1 MLSHHGFPLFR
12 YGQGDLQSQPKLK
25 GSLGQI
31 KSQVSLDCLTE
42 EDAGVYE
49 CVISNGHEKRS
60 AVTELRVA
68 SKNLF
73 YENFFILYFFR
84 IILYPIYTKFPN
96 SIVMF

>member
-68 SKNLF
+68 SKNPF
-73 YENFFILYFFR
+73 YENFFILYFFF
-84 IILYPIYTKFPN
+84 IPNLYKI
-96 SIVMF
+96 S

>member
-12 YGQGDLQSQPKLK
+12 YGQGGLQSQPKLK

-68 SKNLF
+68 SKYHFFFNKMF
-73 YENFFILYFFR
+73 IYESVQRIL
-84 IILYPIYTKFPN
+84 LN
-96 SIVMF
+96 W

>member
-12 YGQGDLQSQPKLK
+12 YGQGALQSQPNLK

-60 AVTELRVA
+60 AATELRVA
-68 SKNLF
+68 SKNHF
-73 YENFFILYFFR
+73 YQMLLHVVIL
-84 IILYPIYTKFPN
+84 IEKLT
-96 SIVMF
+96 

>member
-12 YGQGDLQSQPKLK
+12 YGQGGLQSQPKLK

-68 SKNLF
+68 SKNHFLRNVT
-73 YENFFILYFFR
+73 YVVTFFMSYLSNM
-84 IILYPIYTKFPN
+84 KFAN
-96 SIVMF
+96 